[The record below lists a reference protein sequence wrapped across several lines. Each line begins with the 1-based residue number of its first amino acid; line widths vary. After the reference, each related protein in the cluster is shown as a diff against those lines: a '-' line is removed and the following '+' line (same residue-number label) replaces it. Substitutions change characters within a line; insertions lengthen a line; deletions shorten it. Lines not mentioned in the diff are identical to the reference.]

1 MALRTC
7 WAGERLAPLR
17 ALFGR
22 AGWNYSARMTDSE
35 HDGHGT
41 GPAGGG
47 QNWWHQYQQHAV
59 SIDEQILT
67 ELRRNN
73 ALLERMNARMARGLA
88 YRRSITFDII
98 GAILVVGAY
107 FYTLSQLDSDSAAGL
122 VIVTLIIMGI
132 IAIMLFIAKSGRR

>member
-1 MALRTC
+1 VSDGPADLLGG
-7 WAGERLAPLR
+7 GERLASLR

-35 HDGHGT
+35 HDGNGT

-98 GAILVVGAY
+98 GGMLIVV
-107 FYTLSQLDSDSAAGL
+107 
-122 VIVTLIIMGI
+122 VIVVVAAV
-132 IAIMLFIAKSGRR
+132 AIQAVLL